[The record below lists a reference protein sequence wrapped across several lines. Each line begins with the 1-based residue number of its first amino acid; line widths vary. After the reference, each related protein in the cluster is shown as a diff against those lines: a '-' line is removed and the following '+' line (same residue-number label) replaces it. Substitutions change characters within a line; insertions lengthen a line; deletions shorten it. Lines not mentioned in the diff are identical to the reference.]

1 MISNEKPS
9 RHLCVCVSIADNE
22 EDGCARR
29 IELVVKAGQAP
40 DIEIS
45 GALQNAKVQCAEH
58 DTPVIEEA
66 ERALVDSEDV
76 FCG

>member
-1 MISNEKPS
+1 M
-9 RHLCVCVSIADNE
+9 
-22 EDGCARR
+22 
-29 IELVVKAGQAP
+29 VKAGQAP

-45 GALQNAKVQCAEH
+45 AALQNAKAQCAEH

-66 ERALVDSEDV
+66 ERALVNSEDV